1 MAFVLVDHDD
11 SSSEAGG
18 GNRDSVSVLDLPLTL
33 SSVVGPGHYRPA
45 TAVAGARALRW
56 LPLAAAASTVR
67 AMLGASH
74 EDLRLRGQQLSRALA
89 GAFFDSDAAAAA
101 RSPFGGGGARFPE
114 AGLYVCAELPPL
126 WPALQAVQRALLQV
140 AVKGAGDG
148 PCDWY
153 YDTVGELM
161 RLLVDDAEAG
171 RGAAVFHLVARWW
184 CSLLLMLV
192 R

>member
-1 MAFVLVDHDD
+1 MAFVLVDHDG
-11 SSSEAGG
+11 SSSEAAG
-18 GNRDSVSVLDLPLTL
+18 GNRDSVLDLPL

-74 EDLRLRGQQLSRALA
+74 EDLRLRGQQLSRALGA
-89 GAFFDSDAAAAA
+89 AFFDRDAAAA
-101 RSPFGGGGARFPE
+101 RSPFGGARFPE
-114 AGLYVCAELPPL
+114 DGLYVCAELPLL

-153 YDTVGELM
+153 YDNVDELM
-161 RLLVDDAEAG
+161 RLLVGDAEAG
-171 RGAAVFHLVARWW
+171 RGAAVFKRNKFEAAFAVEWAE
-184 CSLLLMLV
+184 
-192 R
+192 